1 MKKDKRW
8 EGGNMLIHDDSVSAL
23 ISHATEE
30 RLKFLIEQI
39 KSMAQRRENLSISVE
54 IVFCSVKFS
63 SDLCFELDA
72 SRIRRE
78 KRKKTS
84 I

>member
-1 MKKDKRW
+1 VKKDKRW

-54 IVFCSVKFS
+54 AFF
-63 SDLCFELDA
+63 
-72 SRIRRE
+72 RE
-78 KRKKTS
+78 
-84 I
+84 IFF